1 MEPVAAHVHCDDTMP
16 TKPTTG
22 ETPMT
27 AHQAARVKQLAFDAF
42 DAYEPDA
49 FKEVLSQAEAER
61 RIAMLS
67 AKLKLLDTPPHTL

>member
-1 MEPVAAHVHCDDTMP
+1 MEPAAAYIHCDDAMP

-27 AHQAARVKQLAFDAF
+27 ADQAARLKQLAFDA
-42 DAYEPDA
+42 YEADA

-61 RIAMLS
+61 RIAMLT

>member
-1 MEPVAAHVHCDDTMP
+1 MEPVAAQVHCDDTMP

-27 AHQAARVKQLAFDAF
+27 ADQAARLKQLAF

>member
-1 MEPVAAHVHCDDTMP
+1 MP

-27 AHQAARVKQLAFDAF
+27 ADQAARLKQLAF

-49 FKEVLSQAEAER
+49 FKEVLSQAEADR
-61 RIAMLS
+61 RIARLT
-67 AKLKLLDTPPHTL
+67 AKLKPVDTPPHTL

>member
-27 AHQAARVKQLAFDAF
+27 ADQAARLKQLAF

-49 FKEVLSQAEAER
+49 FREVLSQAEAER